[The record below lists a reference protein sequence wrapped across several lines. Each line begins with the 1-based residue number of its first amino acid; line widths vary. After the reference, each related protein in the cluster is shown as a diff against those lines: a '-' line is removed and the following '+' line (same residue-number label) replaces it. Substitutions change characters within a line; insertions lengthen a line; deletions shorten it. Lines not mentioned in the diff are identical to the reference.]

1 MRKRILISIIII
13 PVLTYI
19 IYAPYWNGLLFFLF
33 LLMLSALVA
42 RETHLLI
49 GKMVFFQRRRASL
62 LWFVLPPLLMH
73 AARFTNRF
81 VNSTRGAMLY
91 TATGIVAGLCVLS
104 IVVYGL
110 REGPRKLL
118 IFCMSFV
125 YSGVFTLL
133 LLQLHGEY
141 RGFMFIYFLFFAAW
155 VNDAAAYVI
164 GSQFGRTRGIVP
176 CSPNKS
182 MEGYIGAFVVTMI
195 MVNAFKFMFR
205 GGFAPNIVQTNLLGF
220 CIALTAPLG
229 DLGESC
235 FKRKAGVKD
244 SSALFP
250 GLGGVLDIFDSVL
263 FSVPLYYILVKSIL

>member
-1 MRKRILISIIII
+1 MRKRILVSIIII

-33 LLMLSALVA
+33 LLMLSALTA
-42 RETHLLI
+42 REIHLLT
-49 GKMVFFQRRRASL
+49 GKMVFFKRGRASF

-73 AARFTNRF
+73 AARFINRF
-81 VNSTRGAMLY
+81 VNTTPGAMLY
-91 TATGIVAGLCVLS
+91 TVTGIVAGLCILS
-104 IVVYGL
+104 IVIYGL
-110 REGPRKLL
+110 REGPHKLL
-118 IFCMSFV
+118 IFCMSFI
-125 YSGVFTLL
+125 YSGVFPLM
-133 LLQLHGEY
+133 LLQLQGEY

-164 GSQFGRTRGIVP
+164 GSRFGRRRGIVR

-195 MVNAFKFMFR
+195 MVNAFKFMFHE
-205 GGFAPNIVQTNLLGF
+205 GFAPNIVQTNLLGF
-220 CIALTAPLG
+220 CVALTAPLG